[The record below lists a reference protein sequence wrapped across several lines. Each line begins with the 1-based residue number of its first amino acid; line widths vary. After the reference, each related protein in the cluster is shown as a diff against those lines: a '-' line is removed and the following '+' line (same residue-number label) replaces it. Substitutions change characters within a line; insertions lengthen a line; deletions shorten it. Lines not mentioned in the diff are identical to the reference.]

1 MSKQSAAS
9 RKNNGGFT
17 ILELMVV
24 SILMTIVVL
33 ITAQFWRWFSPNVS
47 FMIARGHILREA
59 RVAMENLAADFGS
72 AVGASSVSGSGL
84 LICKDSGDYPNGIAD
99 WTAPDVMVD
108 YSIVNNTL
116 QRNDLSTGSVF
127 TIADCI
133 SNITVEQVSPTL
145 LSITLEFSKGGADRE
160 LVFLWSSL

>member
-1 MSKQSAAS
+1 MSVTTAKRCRRIA
-9 RKNNGGFT
+9 GFT

-47 FMIARGHILREA
+47 FMISRGHILREA

-72 AVGASSVSGSGL
+72 AVGASAVGENGL

-108 YSIVNNTL
+108 YSIVNNSL

-133 SNITVEQVSPTL
+133 SDLTVEQVSPTL
-145 LSITLEFSKGGADRE
+145 LRITLEFAQAGADRE
-160 LVFLWSSL
+160 LVFLWSTP

>member
-1 MSKQSAAS
+1 MSEPSTQYR
-9 RKNNGGFT
+9 RKKAGFT
-17 ILELMVV
+17 ILELLVV

-33 ITAQFWRWFSPNVS
+33 ITSQFWRWFSPNVS

-59 RVAMENLAADFGS
+59 QVAKENLAADFGS
-72 AVGASSVSGSGL
+72 AVGVSSVGENGL

-108 YSIVNNTL
+108 YSLVENSL

-133 SNITVEQVSPTL
+133 SNLTVEQLSPTL
-145 LSITLEFSKGGADRE
+145 RFEMQSAMVKTEPVERSFRQALS
-160 LVFLWSSL
+160 